1 MAEPLVKIYK
11 SLLFFLYKKMTPETI
26 ILLKV
31 CIKLSKYNHTN
42 NCGSYRKTFVLFLLF
57 TSPFLA

>member
-1 MAEPLVKIYK
+1 MKMYK
-11 SLLFFLYKKMTPETI
+11 SQMFFLYKKMTPETI
-26 ILLKV
+26 LLLKV

-42 NCGSYRKTFVLFLLF
+42 NCGFYKKARVETFVFFLLF